1 MRRLFLT
8 IRLLGMRHHK
18 ADCKSALRLAAREI
32 FWLVAAAGLVLSAWC
47 AQGQQEEAGASPL
60 AGTNSLKTVLGLERS
75 AEGDVLLL
83 RNGDKLTGT
92 LRQAT
97 FNLRTSYGLLQF
109 DRRMIA
115 GIDREGDRNHLES
128 IITVNHNRFSGFL
141 EDRAFMFQPR
151 SGPPVEL
158 RREKVL
164 KIAFQTRESELQ
176 GIPQR
181 QFILLKNGDF
191 FTGKVLQNQFQMS
204 SGDQQVVF
212 NANDYESIRFINERI
227 PLAKAV
233 LRNGNVVQGAL
244 AIEDIEVDLDLGFK
258 VQVYQDRIDVIYG
271 REGYVPASEGPTTV
285 HRPTVQLAST
295 QIAQDS
301 EGKQREGMIWIP
313 AGEFT
318 MGSPANDGDRDLDEG
333 PQTKVTIPQGF
344 WMAKCE
350 VTQAE
355 YESVMGVN
363 PSQFSGEAKRPVE
376 KVSWYDALKYCL
388 RLTQLEQAA
397 GKLPAGYAY
406 RLPTE
411 AEWEYACRA
420 GTTTRFSYG
429 DDPGF
434 LLTSDYAW
442 CNGNSGS
449 TTHPVG
455 MKQPNSWGLFDMHGN
470 VLEWCL
476 DSWSGLLPGGSA
488 TNLPAY
494 ATGSLRV
501 ARGGSWLYEAK
512 FSRSAN
518 RDDYGPSNQCS
529 DLGFRVVLTF
539 SQQ

>member
-1 MRRLFLT
+1 
-8 IRLLGMRHHK
+8 MRHHK

-32 FWLVAAAGLVLSAWC
+32 FGLVVAAGLVLGAWC
-47 AQGQQEEAGASPL
+47 AQGQQEETGASLL
-60 AGTNSLKTVLGLERS
+60 ASTNSLKTVLGLERS
-75 AEGDVLLL
+75 ADADVLLL
-83 RNGDKLTGT
+83 RNGDKLTGA
-92 LRQAT
+92 LRQAS

-115 GIDREGDRNHLES
+115 GIDLEGDRNHLES
-128 IITVNHNRFSGFL
+128 IITVNRNRFSGFL
-141 EDRAFMFQPR
+141 EDRLLVLQPR

-158 RREKVL
+158 RCEKVL
-164 KIAFQTRESELQ
+164 KIVFQARESERQ

-191 FTGKVLQNQFQMS
+191 FTGKVLQDQFQVS
-204 SGDQQVVF
+204 SGDKQVVF
-212 NANDYESIRFINERI
+212 NANDYESIRLGNERI
-227 PLAKAV
+227 PLAKTV
-233 LRNGNVVQGAL
+233 LRNGDVVQGAL
-244 AIEDIEVDLDLGFK
+244 AIEDIEVDLDVGFK
-258 VQVYQDRIDVIYG
+258 VRVYQDRIDVIYG
-271 REGYVPASEGPTTV
+271 REGYVPVSLGLTTV
-285 HRPTVQLAST
+285 HRPGGPDTTNQTAPS
-295 QIAQDS
+295 S
-301 EGKQREGMIWIP
+301 EGKQREGMVWIP
-313 AGEFT
+313 PSEFT
-318 MGSPANDGDRDLDEG
+318 MGSPPNEADRDLDEG
-333 PQTKVTIPQGF
+333 PLTKVTITQGF

-363 PSQFSGEAKRPVE
+363 PSQFTGEAKRPVE

-420 GTTTRFSYG
+420 GTRTRFSYG

-434 LLTSDYAW
+434 LLTSEYAW

-455 MKQPNSWGLFDMHGN
+455 MKQPNPWGLFDMHGN
-470 VLEWCL
+470 VLEWCM
-476 DSWSGLLPGGSA
+476 DSWSGLLPGGSV
-488 TNLPAY
+488 TNVPAY

-529 DLGFRVVLTF
+529 DLGFRIVLAF

>member
-32 FWLVAAAGLVLSAWC
+32 FGLVVAAGLVLGAWC
-47 AQGQQEEAGASPL
+47 AQGQQEETGASLL
-60 AGTNSLKTVLGLERS
+60 ASTNSLKTVLGLERS
-75 AEGDVLLL
+75 ADADVLLL
-83 RNGDKLTGT
+83 RNGDKLTGA
-92 LRQAT
+92 LRQAS

-115 GIDREGDRNHLES
+115 GIDLEGDRNHLES
-128 IITVNHNRFSGFL
+128 IITVNRNRFSGFL
-141 EDRAFMFQPR
+141 EDRLLVLQPR

-158 RREKVL
+158 RCEKVL
-164 KIAFQTRESELQ
+164 KIVFQARESERQ

-191 FTGKVLQNQFQMS
+191 FTGKVLQDQFQVS
-204 SGDQQVVF
+204 SGDKQVVF
-212 NANDYESIRFINERI
+212 NANDYESIRLGNERI
-227 PLAKAV
+227 PLAKTV
-233 LRNGNVVQGAL
+233 LRNGDVVQGAL
-244 AIEDIEVDLDLGFK
+244 AIEDIEVDLDVGFK
-258 VQVYQDRIDVIYG
+258 VRVYQDRIDVIYG
-271 REGYVPASEGPTTV
+271 REGYVPVSLGLTTV
-285 HRPTVQLAST
+285 HRPGGPDTTNQTAPS
-295 QIAQDS
+295 S
-301 EGKQREGMIWIP
+301 EGKQREGMVWIP
-313 AGEFT
+313 PSEFT
-318 MGSPANDGDRDLDEG
+318 MGSPPNEADRDLDEG
-333 PQTKVTIPQGF
+333 PLTKVTITQGF

-363 PSQFSGEAKRPVE
+363 PSQFTGEAKRPVE

-420 GTTTRFSYG
+420 GTRTRFSYG

-434 LLTSDYAW
+434 LLTSEYAW

-455 MKQPNSWGLFDMHGN
+455 MKQPNPWGLFDMHGN
-470 VLEWCL
+470 VLEWCM
-476 DSWSGLLPGGSA
+476 DSWSGLLPGGSV
-488 TNLPAY
+488 TNVPAY

-529 DLGFRVVLTF
+529 DLGFRIVLAF